1 MSLVVSLML
10 LGDVSKMSLVVS
22 FMLLGDVSLAFPENV
37 SGCEF
42 NVIGRC

>member
-42 NVIGRC
+42 NHT